1 MFLDL
6 NVPFAPSGFNTS
18 TQQNAKQ
25 KQKQK
30 QKGSVPNPPATSAP
44 TLSNTDLDLINSRL
58 DVLAHLKSGIL
69 SKVGYTIVAL
79 NYTVQGKIDPAT
91 HVNPLLAVPARKD
104 LVVLRRLTI
113 VLDESSEKGFG
124 LSTQHAPHLASYD
137 IIALQPTTP
146 NTFSLACLSHTVPSP
161 TTAHVISI
169 DASSATPQL
178 PFRMKPSM
186 VRTAIRNG
194 GVPSP
199 TTAHVISIDASSA
212 TPQLPFRM
220 KPSMVRTAIRN
231 GGVFEISYAGALASD
246 ESARRNWWS
255 GAREIARATKGK
267 GLLLSGGAQVT
278 SNLRAPMDAINLA
291 SVLGLDQNTARNAM
305 STDAKSLV
313 TRASTRQTYRAV
325 LSAPILIST
334 PQTTNNPITVE
345 PTSTPPAPNTSTKR
359 VREAEETATQGS
371 DTGTSEQSEPSHARP
386 PKRSKGR
393 GARA

>member
-6 NVPFAPSGFNTS
+6 NVPFAPSGFNTG
-18 TQQNAKQ
+18 TQQNAKHKH
-25 KQKQK
+25 KQKHK
-30 QKGSVPNPPATSAP
+30 VPNPPAASTA
-44 TLSNTDLDLINSRL
+44 TLANTDLDLINSRL
-58 DVLAHLKSGIL
+58 DMLAHL
-69 SKVGYTIVAL
+69 GYTIVAL
-79 NYTVQGKIDPAT
+79 NYTVHGKIDPAT

-104 LVVLRRLTI
+104 LVILRRLTI

-169 DASSATPQL
+169 DAASATPQL
-178 PFRMKPSM
+178 PFRMKPSL
-186 VRTAIRNG
+186 VRTA
-194 GVPSP
+194 
-199 TTAHVISIDASSA
+199 
-212 TPQLPFRM
+212 L
-220 KPSMVRTAIRN
+220 RN

-305 STDAKSLV
+305 STDAKSLI

-325 LSAPILIST
+325 LSAPVLIGA
-334 PQTTNNPITVE
+334 PQTDNNPTTVE
-345 PTSTPPAPNTSTKR
+345 PISTPPAPNTSTKR
-359 VREAEETATQGS
+359 VREAEETAAQGS

-393 GARA
+393 GAMT